1 MRYRYE
7 TRDINFYSAQR
18 EGLLS
23 EAHSEEVDQADPFYA
38 HCKLHSDKS
47 LVRRRRRNW
56 LALQMRAQYRQQM
69 LKQPNHL
76 DTDEQRRIQR
86 KLAKHRHKYLAHK
99 SSRPPPWGKFFFF
112 QIIF

>member
-1 MRYRYE
+1 M
-7 TRDINFYSAQR
+7 
-18 EGLLS
+18 S

-38 HCKLHSDKS
+38 HCKLHSDKT

-56 LALQMRAQYRQQM
+56 LALQLRAQYRQQL

-76 DTDEQRRIQR
+76 DTEEQRRIQR

-99 SSRPPPWGKFFFF
+99 ASRPPPWVPTQKNASVVNNICFCVSTISKKG
-112 QIIF
+112 